1 MSLSLTELSVYAFAL
16 FLLFLT
22 PGPVWV
28 ALTARCLQSGFSGGW
43 PLALGVAGG
52 RHPAPSSLAMVTLT
66 NGVPSYSFYRD
77 GTAER
82 HGRGGRYLYG
92 NDAGLAGPE
101 RGYRPA
107 DRSVTG

>member
-43 PLALGVAGG
+43 PLALGVAVGDCLW
-52 RHPAPSSLAMVTLT
+52 PSACFADLDSICT
-66 NGVPSYSFYRD
+66 N
-77 GTAER
+77 
-82 HGRGGRYLYG
+82 LC
-92 NDAGLAGPE
+92 
-101 RGYRPA
+101 
-107 DRSVTG
+107 